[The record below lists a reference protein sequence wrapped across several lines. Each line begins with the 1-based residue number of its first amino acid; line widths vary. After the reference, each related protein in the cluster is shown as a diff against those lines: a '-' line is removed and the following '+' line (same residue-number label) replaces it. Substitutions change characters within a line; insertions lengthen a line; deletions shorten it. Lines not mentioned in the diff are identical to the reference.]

1 MPHAQ
6 ATPRIRKNEG
16 QVLEK
21 NVRGVST
28 HPVELVYELAKE
40 TSFFE
45 DLKTS
50 LMLQTTAAYKDALR
64 KLNNKKD
71 VWEDFYMTEAMIN
84 RKWKET
90 KYQLRHVIN
99 KIAVPGFHFK
109 FCSEARF
116 H

>member
-16 QVLEK
+16 LVLEK
-21 NVRGVST
+21 SVRGVST

-40 TSFFE
+40 TSFVE

-50 LMLQTTAAYKDALR
+50 LMLPTTTAYKDALR
-64 KLNNKKD
+64 ELNNKKD
-71 VWEDFYMTEAMIN
+71 VWEDFYTTEAMIN

-90 KYQLRHVIN
+90 NYQLRHVTN
-99 KIAVPGFHFK
+99 KIAVHGFHLK
-109 FCSEARF
+109 FCREARF